1 MRCAVPPYSLLTV
14 LTCDRL
20 CFWDGPEG
28 RGYTAVVLAGDVIDA
43 GRLMLAVPLEAS
55 PAPAATGHTL
65 PIRPRLRESLQKGL
79 AKYGIGYIYAMRH
92 TLSWSPVDQAQIQA
106 EFMALLTDPIT
117 GGDAAQLGLALKRL
131 AQHTAST
138 PPGPRLR
145 RYVYPSGGLCAA
157 FYAYESNNGTRIFV
171 VGFCLEVDS
180 LGSFLPVAQ
189 ARLNNVP

>member
-1 MRCAVPPYSLLTV
+1 
-14 LTCDRL
+14 
-20 CFWDGPEG
+20 
-28 RGYTAVVLAGDVIDA
+28 
-43 GRLMLAVPLEAS
+43 MLAVLGGLA
-55 PAPAATGHTL
+55 GHPQQQDTPL

-79 AKYGIGYIYAMRH
+79 AKYGIGYIYAMPY
-92 TLSWSPVDQAQIQA
+92 TLSWSPADQAQIQA

-131 AQHTAST
+131 AQHTSST

-180 LGSFLPVAQ
+180 LGSFLPIAQ
-189 ARLNNVP
+189 GRLSNVP